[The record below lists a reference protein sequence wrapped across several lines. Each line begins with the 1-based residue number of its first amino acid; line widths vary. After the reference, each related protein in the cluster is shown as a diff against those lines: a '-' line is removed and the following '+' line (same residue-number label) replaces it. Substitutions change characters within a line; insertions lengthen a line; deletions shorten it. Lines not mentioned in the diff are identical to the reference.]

1 MVDKF
6 QKAYEGLQIP
16 YPADNVTKLVEAQ
29 EKEVQQDIAKFVK
42 ESEVRISDYQTQIA
56 TLKALLPFDQMTME
70 DFKDSFPEVR
80 STNVYVFCWM
90 LLNAFP
96 FYFSTF
102 SKPWIPSTVR
112 RSGHTPRRS
121 RNLVH
126 RTLSHTIKRRRR
138 RGRLIV
144 ERTVTSTIGTGRRR
158 SGIEIKQIA
167 VR

>member
-80 STNVYVFCWM
+80 STCAYVSCWM
-90 LLNAFP
+90 LLNACFP
-96 FYFSTF
+96 FAFS
-102 SKPWIPSTVR
+102 P
-112 RSGHTPRRS
+112 
-121 RNLVH
+121 L
-126 RTLSHTIKRRRR
+126 
-138 RGRLIV
+138 
-144 ERTVTSTIGTGRRR
+144 
-158 SGIEIKQIA
+158 
-167 VR
+167 